1 MPLTVLNVGYPLAPV
16 SRDTAGG
23 AEQILALLDDAL
35 VKVGHHSVVIAPN
48 GSEVSGT
55 LLATATAVPPF
66 TPQRVALAWEQQRR
80 MIRAALSEFPVDVI
94 HMHGIDF
101 HRYLPQGAVPILATL
116 HLPPSWYAA
125 EVFERS
131 NSNLHLACVS
141 RSQARRC
148 PPQTEIHA
156 IVENGVPLA
165 NFRSAPKKDYVV
177 AMGRICP
184 EKGFHLAIDAA
195 TQAGLSLILAGE
207 VFGYVAHQQY
217 WEHEIKPR
225 LRAPHRFIGVVGPKR
240 KRELLAA
247 ARCLVVPSLVE
258 ETSSL
263 VAMEAM
269 ASGTPVVALRRGAL
283 VEVVEH
289 GRTGFL
295 VETPEELPAAIS
307 ATKQLS
313 SKACRERAENLF
325 SSERMTARYLS
336 LYRQLASEQSLHVM
350 VESSSMDRAA

>member
-16 SRDTAGG
+16 SRGTAGG
-23 AEQILALLDDAL
+23 AEQILALLDEAL
-35 VKVGHHSVVIAPN
+35 VKAGHHSIVIAPS
-48 GSEVSGT
+48 GSKVLGT
-55 LLATATAVPPF
+55 LLATATAEPPL
-66 TPQRVALAWEQQRR
+66 TTQRVAVAWEQQRR
-80 MIRAALSEFPVDVI
+80 MIRKALSEFPVDVI

-101 HRYLPQGAVPILATL
+101 HRYLPQCAVPVLVTL
-116 HLPPSWYAA
+116 HLPPSWYPA
-125 EVFERS
+125 EVYDRS
-131 NSNLHLACVS
+131 NSNLHLVCVS

-148 PPQTEIHA
+148 PRQTEIYA
-156 IVENGVPLA
+156 TVENGVRLA
-165 NFRSAPKKDYVV
+165 DFRSAPKKDYVV
-177 AMGRICP
+177 ALGRICP
-184 EKGFHLAIDAA
+184 EKAFHLAIDAA

-207 VFGYVAHQQY
+207 VFGYSAHQQY
-217 WEHEIKPR
+217 WEREIKPR
-225 LRAPHRFIGVVGPKR
+225 LKAPHRFIGVVGPQQ

-295 VETPEELPAAIS
+295 VEKPEELPAAIS
-307 ATKQLS
+307 ATEQLS
-313 SKACRERAENLF
+313 SEACRERAEKLF
-325 SSERMTARYLS
+325 SSERMTDRYLS
-336 LYRQLASEQSLHVM
+336 LYWQLASQQSLHRI
-350 VESSSMDRAA
+350 VESSSMERAA